1 MLTTNADVLDQAD
14 HDTGY
19 NDAHSSPRSEWSDVP
34 CASLSEAAR
43 YCHSIAVALNAS
55 AFSLLFCA
63 TQGDARR
70 LAPAFDSA
78 FPGVSPLS
86 RSLGAQSCTAAD
98 GTFAAPTPAWW
109 TPAGEPPF
117 LSASARRWA
126 RAIRSPVEG
135 TSGIAFPVSVERG
148 RTGVVVFTGDD
159 MVVDEVA
166 LCETHARCHAVF
178 AGVAHHRAPDCD
190 AGPTMSKREIECLRL
205 TASGLTS
212 EEIAATLGLSV
223 HTANQYLTN
232 STHKLNAVNRIHAVA
247 KALRTG
253 LID

>member
-1 MLTTNADVLDQAD
+1 MLTTNADVLEQID
-14 HDTGY
+14 HDAGLDDT
-19 NDAHSSPRSEWSDVP
+19 HSSPRNEWTYAP

-63 TQGDARR
+63 TQGDTRR

-78 FPGVSPLS
+78 FPGVSSLS
-86 RSLGAQSCTAAD
+86 RSLAAQSCLAAE
-98 GTFAAPTPAWW
+98 GIFASPTPAWW
-109 TPAGEPPF
+109 VPAEQPPF
-117 LSASARRWA
+117 LAMSARRWA
-126 RAIRSPVEG
+126 RAIKSPLEG

-148 RTGVVVFTGDD
+148 RAGVVVFTGDD
-159 MVVDEVA
+159 MVLDEVA
-166 LCETHARCHAVF
+166 LCETHARCHTVF
-178 AGVAHHRAPDCD
+178 AGVARNRTLDCE

-205 TASGLTS
+205 TANGLTS
-212 EEIAATLGLSV
+212 EDIAAALGLSV

-247 KALRTG
+247 KALRSG